1 VRGELAIVVH
11 EATRTGA
18 PIFALR
24 FARWLRRCSGTE
36 TVFVLLNDGS
46 LLPEFWKEFACVPLF
61 ALPHKDRAAF
71 MRTQLR
77 DLRLLYLNSLASL
90 RAWEWLDWYD
100 GALLLHVH
108 ESPASLRCYST
119 ALTAVA
125 AAGPCVIAV
134 NNSCHAPLAELL
146 GTQPHIIPPA
156 IEPPPLRRDR
166 RRGIRPTVVGLG
178 TISRRKGADL
188 FCYVAA
194 KVVERIG
201 SEVDFVWIGGP
212 GDVEIQTLL
221 DHLGMSRR
229 IRIAGEVA
237 DPLPLLAAA
246 SVLMLP
252 SREDPFPLAALEAA
266 SCGVPVVCFDALAD
280 GVGTFISAGA
290 GDMVPAFDVDAM
302 ADAVARLLN
311 DAVWR
316 RSASV
321 AASHAVREFH
331 VDMIGHKIGKII
343 NQLVGYNM
351 IRHVLALV
359 LLFFPAFA
367 PNFLEMASVQMP
379 PLLY

>member
-1 VRGELAIVVH
+1 
-11 EATRTGA
+11 
-18 PIFALR
+18 
-24 FARWLRRCSGTE
+24 
-36 TVFVLLNDGS
+36 
-46 LLPEFWKEFACVPLF
+46 
-61 ALPHKDRAAF
+61 
-71 MRTQLR
+71 
-77 DLRLLYLNSLASL
+77 
-90 RAWEWLDWYD
+90 
-100 GALLLHVH
+100 
-108 ESPASLRCYST
+108 
-119 ALTAVA
+119 
-125 AAGPCVIAV
+125 
-134 NNSCHAPLAELL
+134 
-146 GTQPHIIPPA
+146 
-156 IEPPPLRRDR
+156 
-166 RRGIRPTVVGLG
+166 
-178 TISRRKGADL
+178 
-188 FCYVAA
+188 
-194 KVVERIG
+194 
-201 SEVDFVWIGGP
+201 
-212 GDVEIQTLL
+212 VEIQTLL

-343 NQLVGYNM
+343 NRLVGYNM